1 MLRMLFNSL
10 HFLVFF
16 PIVIGFYFGLPPR
29 WRGHLLLLASYYFYM
44 SWRAAYAILLLATT
58 LLDYFSGYR
67 MSQLP
72 TKRARWPYLYL
83 SLASN
88 LGTLFIFKYFNFFRD
103 AVGQVASALHLPYA
117 AGPALGL
124 LLPVGVSFYTFQS
137 VGYII
142 DVYQGRLE
150 AERNFGRFALFV
162 AFFPQ
167 LVAGPIERGGHM
179 LPQFKQTHTFDYQRV
194 VSGLRLMA
202 WGLFKKVV
210 VADRLALLVNPVFNN
225 PRQHPEGPL
234 LLLATLAFTFQIYGD
249 FSGYTDL
256 ARGAARVLG
265 FEFNLNFRQPYLSAS
280 VPEFWRRWHIS
291 LSSWF
296 RDYLYIPLG
305 GSRVGPGRA
314 YGNLLAVF
322 LISGLWHG
330 ANWTFLVW
338 GGLHGFY
345 LVASTWARPAR
356 ERLAQ
361 LTGLAAHPQLR
372 QVGGVVI
379 TFALVAYAWIFFR
392 ANNLGDAVFI
402 SQHLFSGWGNLNS
415 RQVATLLLDFSQHYR
430 PELAV
435 AALGVGI
442 MLLVEYLGRNR
453 SPQVWVAAQPFALR
467 WGGYVGLAL
476 LIFYL
481 GVFNSTSFI
490 YFQF

>member
-1 MLRMLFNSL
+1 MLFNSL

-16 PIVIGFYFGLPPR
+16 PVVVGLYFGLPPR
-29 WRGHLLLLASYYFYM
+29 WRGLLLLLASYYFYM
-44 SWRAAYAILLLATT
+44 SWRAAYALLLLATT
-58 LLDYFSGYR
+58 LLDYYSGCR
-67 MSQLP
+67 MSRLP
-72 TKRARWPYLYL
+72 TQRLRLPWLYL

-88 LGTLFIFKYFNFFRD
+88 LGTLFVFKYFNFFRD
-103 AVGQVASALHLPYA
+103 AAGQLAGALHLPLV

-137 VGYII
+137 VGYIL
-142 DVYQGRLE
+142 DVYQGRLA
-150 AERNFGRFALFV
+150 AERNFARFALFV

-179 LPQFKQTHTFDYQRV
+179 LPQYRRVHDFDYARI

-210 VADRLALLVNPVFNN
+210 VADRLALLVNPVFNA
-225 PRQHPEGPL
+225 PRQHSEGPL
-234 LLLATLAFTFQIYGD
+234 LALATLAFTFQIYGD

-256 ARGAARVLG
+256 ARGVARVLG

-296 RDYLYIPLG
+296 RDYVYIPLG
-305 GSRVGPGRA
+305 GSRVGPARA

-338 GGLHGFY
+338 GGLHGLY
-345 LVASTWARPAR
+345 LVISTWARPGR
-356 ERLAQ
+356 EWLAQ
-361 LTGLAAHPQLR
+361 RTGLAGHPR
-372 QVGGVVI
+372 WRRGVGVAV
-379 TFALVAYAWIFFR
+379 TFVLVAYAWVFFR
-392 ANNLGDAVFI
+392 ANTLGDALFI
-402 SQHLFSGWGNLNS
+402 SRHLLSGWAHLRGPAG
-415 RQVATLLLDFSQHYR
+415 ATLLLEFAQHYR

-435 AALGVGI
+435 AALGVGL
-442 MLLVEYLGRNR
+442 MLGVEYLGRAR
-453 SPQVWVAAQPFALR
+453 SLQAWVAAQPVAAR
-467 WGGYVGLAL
+467 WTGYVGFIW
-476 LIFYL
+476 LILYF

>member
-1 MLRMLFNSL
+1 MLFNSL

-16 PIVIGFYFGLPPR
+16 PLVVGLYYGLPPR
-29 WRGHLLLLASYYFYM
+29 WRNPLLLLASYYFYM

-58 LLDYFSGYR
+58 LLDYYSGYR

-72 TKRARWPYLYL
+72 GKQARRPWLYL

-88 LGTLFIFKYFNFFRD
+88 LGTLFVFKYFNFFRD
-103 AVGQVASALHLPYA
+103 SALQLAENLNLPHA
-117 AGPALGL
+117 ALPTLGL

-137 VGYII
+137 VGYIV

-179 LPQFKQTHTFDYQRV
+179 LPQFRRRHAFDYSRIV
-194 VSGLRLMA
+194 RGLRLMA

-210 VADRLALLVNPVFNN
+210 VADRLALLVNPIFNN

-234 LLLATLAFTFQIYGD
+234 LVLATLAFTFQIYAD

-265 FEFNLNFRQPYLSAS
+265 FDFNLNFRQPYQSAS

-305 GSRVGPGRA
+305 GSRVGQARA
-314 YGNLLAVF
+314 YFNLLVVF
-322 LISGLWHG
+322 LVSGLWHG

-338 GGLHGFY
+338 GGLHGIY
-345 LVASTWARPAR
+345 LVVSTWARPWR

-361 LTGLAAHPQLR
+361 LTGLAGRPGLR
-372 QVGGVVI
+372 RGLGVLL
-379 TFALVAYAWIFFR
+379 TFGLVAYAWVFFR
-392 ANNLGDAVFI
+392 ANTLSDAVFI
-402 SQHLFSGWGNLNS
+402 SQHLLRGWAGLSGRQWG
-415 RQVATLLLDFSQHYR
+415 TLLLEFSQHYR
-430 PELAV
+430 PELVVAV
-435 AALGVGI
+435 FGVGL
-442 MLLVEYLGRNR
+442 MLLVEYFGSQR
-453 SPQVWVAAQPFALR
+453 SPQAWVVAQPFAVR
-467 WGGYVGLAL
+467 WAGYAGLAL
-476 LIFYL
+476 LILYL

>member
-1 MLRMLFNSL
+1 MLFNSL

-16 PIVIGFYFGLPPR
+16 PLVVGLYFGLPPR
-29 WRGHLLLLASYYFYM
+29 WRGALLLLASYYFYM
-44 SWRAAYAILLLATT
+44 SWRAAYALLLLATT
-58 LLDYFSGYR
+58 LLDYYSGYR
-67 MSQLP
+67 MGRLP
-72 TKRARWPYLYL
+72 TKAQRRPWLYL

-88 LGTLFIFKYFNFFRD
+88 LGTLFVFKYFNFFRD
-103 AVGQVASALHLPYA
+103 AGLQLAETLRLPHA
-117 AGPALGL
+117 AVPALGL

-179 LPQFKQTHTFDYQRV
+179 LPQFRRVHRFDYART

-202 WGLFKKVV
+202 WGLFKQVV

-225 PRQHPEGPL
+225 QRQHPEGPL
-234 LLLATLAFTFQIYGD
+234 LVLATLAFTFQIYGD

-296 RDYLYIPLG
+296 RDYVYIPLG
-305 GSRVGPGRA
+305 GSRVGPARA

-330 ANWTFLVW
+330 ANWTFLAW
-338 GGLHGFY
+338 GGLHGLY
-345 LVASTWARPAR
+345 LVVSTWARLGR
-356 ERLAQ
+356 EWLAQ
-361 LTGLAAHPQLR
+361 RTGLAAHPR
-372 QVGGVVI
+372 ARRGAGVVL

-392 ANNLGDAVFI
+392 ANNLGDALFI
-402 SQHLFSGWGNLNS
+402 SRHLFSGWHLAG
-415 RQVATLLLDFSQHYR
+415 RQLATLLLEFSQHYR

-435 AALGVGI
+435 AALGVGL
-442 MLLVEYLGRNR
+442 MLLVEYFGRHR
-453 SPQVWVAAQPFALR
+453 SLQAWTVAQPPGVR
-467 WGGYVGLAL
+467 WAGYVGLSL
-476 LIFYL
+476 LILYF

>member
-1 MLRMLFNSL
+1 MLFNSL

-16 PIVIGFYFGLPPR
+16 PIIVGLYYGLAPR
-29 WRGHLLLLASYYFYM
+29 WRGALLLLASYYFYM
-44 SWRAAYAILLLATT
+44 SWRAAYALLLLATT
-58 LLDYFSGYR
+58 LVDYYSGYR

-72 TKRARWPYLYL
+72 SKQARRPYLYL
-83 SLASN
+83 SLVSN
-88 LGTLFIFKYFNFFRD
+88 LGTLFVFKYFNFFRD
-103 AVGQVASALHLPYA
+103 TAVQVAGTLDLPA
-117 AGPALGL
+117 TVLPAFEL

-150 AERNFGRFALFV
+150 AERNLGRFALFV

-167 LVAGPIERGGHM
+167 LVAGPIERGTHM
-179 LPQFKQTHTFDYQRV
+179 LPQFRRTHPFDYGRV

-225 PRQHPEGPL
+225 PREHPEGPV

-249 FSGYTDL
+249 FSGYTDM

-265 FEFNLNFRQPYLSAS
+265 FDFNLNFRQPYLSAS

-291 LSSWF
+291 LSGWF
-296 RDYLYIPLG
+296 RDYVYIPLG
-305 GSRVGPGRA
+305 GSRVAPVRA
-314 YGNLLAVF
+314 YGNLMAVF

-338 GGLHGFY
+338 GGLHGLY
-345 LVASTWARPAR
+345 LVASIWARPAR
-356 ERLAQ
+356 EWLAQ
-361 LTGLAAHPQLR
+361 LTGLAARPGLR
-372 QVGGVVI
+372 RVLGVGV
-379 TFALVAYAWIFFR
+379 TFGLVAYAWVFFR
-392 ANNLGDAVFI
+392 ANSLADAVFI
-402 SQHLFSGWGNLNS
+402 SQHLGSGWGGLDG

-430 PELAV
+430 PELAIV
-435 AALGVGI
+435 AFAVCLMLGV
-442 MLLVEYLGRNR
+442 EYFGRHR
-453 SPQVWVAAQPFALR
+453 SLQAWVAAQPFGVR
-467 WGGYVGLAL
+467 WTGYAALAL
-476 LIFYL
+476 LTLYL

>member
-1 MLRMLFNSL
+1 MLFNSL

-16 PIVIGFYFGLPPR
+16 PVVVGLYYGLPPR
-29 WRGHLLLLASYYFYM
+29 WRGLLLLLASYYFYM
-44 SWRAAYAILLLATT
+44 SWRAVYALLLLATT
-58 LLDYFSGYR
+58 LLDYYSGYR

-72 TKRARWPYLYL
+72 SKRARRPWLYL
-83 SLASN
+83 SLVSN
-88 LGTLFIFKYFNFFRD
+88 LGTLFVFKYFNFFWA
-103 AVGQVASALHLPYA
+103 AVGQVASALHLPPA

-179 LPQFKQTHTFDYQRV
+179 LPQFRRVHKFDYQRV

-210 VADRLALLVNPVFNN
+210 VADRLALLVNPIFNN

-234 LLLATLAFTFQIYGD
+234 LVLATLAFTFQIYGD

-296 RDYLYIPLG
+296 RDYVFIPLG
-305 GSRVGPGRA
+305 GSRVAPARA

-322 LISGLWHG
+322 LISGFWHG
-330 ANWTFLVW
+330 ANWTFLAW
-338 GGLHGFY
+338 GGLHGVY
-345 LVASTWARPAR
+345 LVISTWARPWR
-356 ERLAQ
+356 EQLAQ
-361 LTGLAAHPQLR
+361 HTGLAARPSLR
-372 QVGGVVI
+372 HGLGVLV
-379 TFALVAYAWIFFR
+379 TFGLVAYAWIFFR

-402 SQHLFSGWGNLNS
+402 SRHLLSGWQGL
-415 RQVATLLLDFSQHYR
+415 RGGQLTTLLLDFSQHYR

-435 AALGVGI
+435 ATFGVFV
-442 MLLVEYLGRNR
+442 MLLVEYFGRNR
-453 SPQVWVAAQPFALR
+453 SLQAWLAAQPFALR
-467 WGGYVGLAL
+467 WAGYAGLAL
-476 LIFYL
+476 LILYL

>member
-1 MLRMLFNSL
+1 MLFNSL

-16 PIVIGFYFGLPPR
+16 PVVAGLYFSLPPR
-29 WRGHLLLLASYYFYM
+29 WRGPWLLLASYYFYM
-44 SWRAAYAILLLATT
+44 SWRAVYALLLLATT

-72 TKRARWPYLYL
+72 TKRARRPYLYL
-83 SLASN
+83 SLLSN
-88 LGTLFIFKYFNFFRD
+88 LGTLFIFKYFNFFQ
-103 AVGQVASALHLPYA
+103 AAIGSLAGALHLPLL

-142 DVYQGRLE
+142 DVYQGRLV

-179 LPQFKQTHTFDYQRV
+179 LPQFRRTHAFDYQRV

-210 VADRLALLVNPVFNN
+210 VADRLALLVNPIFNN
-225 PRQHPEGPL
+225 PRQHAEGPL
-234 LLLATLAFTFQIYGD
+234 LVLATLAFTFQIYGD

-296 RDYLYIPLG
+296 RDYVYIPLG
-305 GSRVGPGRA
+305 GSRVGPVRA

-330 ANWTFLVW
+330 ANWTFLAW

-345 LVASTWARPAR
+345 LVASTVARPAR

-361 LTGLAAHPQLR
+361 ITGLAARPRLR
-372 QVGGVVI
+372 RGVGVVI

-392 ANNLGDAVFI
+392 ANTLADALFI
-402 SQHLFSGWGNLNS
+402 SRHLLSGWVGLS
-415 RQVATLLLDFSQHYR
+415 GQRGATLLLEFSQHYR

-435 AALGVGI
+435 AAFGVLL
-442 MLLVEYLGRNR
+442 MLLVEYLGRRR
-453 SPQVWVAAQPFALR
+453 SPQAWVAAQPFALR
-467 WGGYVGLAL
+467 WAGYAGLAL
-476 LIFYL
+476 LILYL
-481 GVFNSTSFI
+481 GIFNSTSFI

>member
-1 MLRMLFNSL
+1 MLFNSL

-16 PIVIGFYFGLPPR
+16 PLVVGLYFSLPPR
-29 WRGHLLLLASYYFYM
+29 WRTPLLLLASYYFYM
-44 SWRAAYAILLLATT
+44 SWRAVYALLLLATT
-58 LLDYFSGYR
+58 LLDYYSGYR
-67 MSQLP
+67 MSQLL
-72 TKRARWPYLYL
+72 TKRARRPYLYL

-88 LGTLFIFKYFNFFRD
+88 LGTLFVFKYFNFFRD
-103 AVGQVASALHLPYA
+103 SVLQLAEAFHLPHC
-117 AGPALGL
+117 AGPTLGL

-150 AERNFGRFALFV
+150 AERNLGRFALFV

-179 LPQFKQTHTFDYQRV
+179 LPQFRRVHTFEYARV

-249 FSGYTDL
+249 FSGYTDM

-265 FEFNLNFRQPYLSAS
+265 FDFNLNFRQPYLSAS

-296 RDYLYIPLG
+296 RDYVYIPLG
-305 GSRVGPGRA
+305 GSRVAPARA
-314 YGNLLAVF
+314 YANLLAVF

-338 GGLHGFY
+338 GGLHGLY
-345 LVASTWARPAR
+345 LVASTWARPLK
-356 ERLAQ
+356 EKLAQ
-361 LTGLAAHPQLR
+361 LSGLAAHPRLR
-372 QVGGVVI
+372 RAWGVLV
-379 TFALVAYAWIFFR
+379 TFGLVAYAWIFFR
-392 ANNLGDAVFI
+392 ANTFGDAVFI
-402 SQHLFSGWGNLNS
+402 SRHLFSGWSGL
-415 RQVATLLLDFSQHYR
+415 RGRGTATLLLEFSQHYR

-435 AALGVGI
+435 AACSVLLMLGI
-442 MLLVEYLGRNR
+442 EYLGRAR
-453 SPQVWVAAQPFALR
+453 SLQAAVSAQPAGVR
-467 WGGYVGLAL
+467 WAGYVALVL
-476 LIFYL
+476 LIGYL
-481 GVFNSTSFI
+481 GIFNSTSFI

>member
-1 MLRMLFNSL
+1 MLFNSL

-16 PIVIGFYFGLPPR
+16 PLVVGLYFALPPR
-29 WRGHLLLLASYYFYM
+29 GRGPLLLAASYYFYM
-44 SWRAAYAILLLATT
+44 SWRPAYALLLLATT
-58 LLDYFSGYR
+58 LLDYYSGVR
-67 MSQLP
+67 MGRLP
-72 TKRARWPYLYL
+72 TKARRRPWLAL
-83 SLASN
+83 SLVSN
-88 LGTLFIFKYFNFFRD
+88 LGTLFVFKYFNFFRD
-103 AVGQVASALHLPYA
+103 AVAQLAGALHLPYG

-150 AERNFGRFALFV
+150 AEQDFGRFALFV

-179 LPQFKQTHTFDYQRV
+179 LPQFRRVHEFDYPRI

-210 VADRLALLVNPVFNN
+210 VADRLALLVNPVFNA

-234 LLLATLAFTFQIYGD
+234 LLLATLAFAFQIYGD

-265 FEFNLNFRQPYLSAS
+265 FEFNLNFRQPYQSAS
-280 VPEFWRRWHIS
+280 VAEFWRRWHIS

-296 RDYLYIPLG
+296 RDYLFIPLG
-305 GSRVGPGRA
+305 GSRVGPARA
-314 YGNLLAVF
+314 SGNLLAVF

-330 ANWTFLVW
+330 ASWTFVAW
-338 GGLHGFY
+338 GGLHGLY
-345 LVASTWARPAR
+345 LVIGTWARPLR

-361 LTGLAAHPQLR
+361 ATGLAAHPR
-372 QVGGVVI
+372 ARRAWGVAC

-392 ANNLGDAVFI
+392 ANSLGDAVFI
-402 SQHLFSGWGNLNS
+402 SRHLFSGWQGLHG
-415 RQVATLLLDFSQHYR
+415 RQVGSLLLDFSQHYR

-435 AALGVGI
+435 AALGVGL
-442 MLLVEYLGRNR
+442 MLGIEYLGQRR
-453 SPQVWVAAQPFALR
+453 SPQAWMTAQPPAVR
-467 WGGYVGLAL
+467 WVGYAGLAL
-476 LIFYL
+476 LVLYL

>member
-1 MLRMLFNSL
+1 MLFNSL

-16 PIVIGFYFGLPPR
+16 PVVVGLYFGLPPR
-29 WRGHLLLLASYYFYM
+29 WRGPLLLLASYYFYM
-44 SWRAAYAILLLATT
+44 SWRAVYALLLLATT
-58 LLDYFSGYR
+58 VLDYYSGVR
-67 MSQLP
+67 MSRLP
-72 TKRARWPYLYL
+72 AKRQRRPWLYL

-103 AVGQVASALHLPYA
+103 AVAALAGALHLPVGT
-117 AGPALGL
+117 GPALGL

-142 DVYQGRLE
+142 DVYQGRLV

-179 LPQFKQTHTFDYQRV
+179 LPQFRRV
-194 VSGLRLMA
+194 HEFEYARIVSGLRLMA

-210 VADRLALLVNPVFNN
+210 VADRLALLVNPVFNH
-225 PRQHPEGPL
+225 PSQHPEGPL
-234 LLLATLAFTFQIYGD
+234 LVLATLAFTFQIYGD

-265 FEFNLNFRQPYLSAS
+265 FEFNLNFRQPYQSAS

-296 RDYLYIPLG
+296 RDYVYIPLG
-305 GSRVGPGRA
+305 GSRVAPVRA
-314 YGNLLAVF
+314 YFNLLAVF

-330 ANWTFLVW
+330 ANFTFVLW
-338 GGLHGFY
+338 GGLHGLY
-345 LVASTWARPAR
+345 LVLSIWARPGRAW
-356 ERLAQ
+356 LAQ
-361 LTGLAAHPQLR
+361 RTGLAAHPRLR
-372 QVGGVVI
+372 RGLGVLV
-379 TFALVAYAWIFFR
+379 TFGLVAYAWIFFR
-392 ANNLGDAVFI
+392 ANTLDDALFI
-402 SQHLFSGWGNLNS
+402 SRHLFSGWEHLGG
-415 RQVATLLLDFSQHYR
+415 RQMATLLLDFSQHYR

-435 AALGVGI
+435 AALAVGL
-442 MLLVEYLGRNR
+442 MLAVEYLGSRR
-453 SPQVWVAAQPFALR
+453 SPQAWVAAQPWPTR
-467 WGGYVGLAL
+467 WVGYVGLVL
-476 LIFYL
+476 LIIYL
-481 GVFNSTSFI
+481 GIFNSTSFI

>member
-1 MLRMLFNSL
+1 MLFNSL

-16 PIVIGFYFGLPPR
+16 PIVIGLYFGLPPR
-29 WRGHLLLLASYYFYM
+29 WRNPLLLLASYYFYM

-58 LLDYFSGYR
+58 LLDYYSGYR
-67 MSQLP
+67 MSLLP
-72 TKRARWPYLYL
+72 TKQARRPWLYL

-103 AVGQVASALHLPYA
+103 AGLQLAQVLHLPHA
-117 AGPALGL
+117 AVPAFGL

-137 VGYII
+137 LGYIV

-179 LPQFKQTHTFDYQRV
+179 LPQFRRQHEFDYARI

-225 PRQHPEGPL
+225 PQQHSEGPL
-234 LLLATLAFTFQIYGD
+234 LVLATLAFTFQIYGD

-256 ARGAARVLG
+256 ARGAARILG
-265 FEFNLNFRQPYLSAS
+265 FDFNLNFRQPYQSAS

-305 GSRVGPGRA
+305 GSRVGQFRS

-322 LISGLWHG
+322 LVSGLWHG

-338 GGLHGFY
+338 GGLHGLY
-345 LVASTWARPAR
+345 LVLSTWARPAR
-356 ERLAQ
+356 ERLAR
-361 LTGLAAHPQLR
+361 LTGLSAHPGLR
-372 QVGGVVI
+372 RGLGVGI
-379 TFALVAYAWIFFR
+379 TFVLVAYAWIFFR
-392 ANNLGDAVFI
+392 ANNLGDALFI
-402 SQHLFSGWGNLNS
+402 SRHLLSGWHLSG
-415 RQVATLLLDFSQHYR
+415 RQIATLLLEFSQHYR

-435 AALGVGI
+435 SALGVGL
-442 MLLVEYLGRNR
+442 MLLVEYFGSRR
-453 SPQVWVAAQPFALR
+453 SPQAWVAAQPFALR
-467 WGGYVGLAL
+467 WTGYVGLAL
-476 LIFYL
+476 LILYL

>member
-1 MLRMLFNSL
+1 MLFNSL

-16 PIVIGFYFGLPPR
+16 PVVAGLYFGLPPR
-29 WRGHLLLLASYYFYM
+29 WRGPLLLLASYYFYM
-44 SWRAAYAILLLATT
+44 SWRAVYALLLLATT
-58 LLDYFSGYR
+58 LVDYFSGYR

-72 TKRARWPYLYL
+72 AKRQRRPYLYL

-88 LGTLFIFKYFNFFRD
+88 LGTLFVFKYFNFFRE
-103 AVGQVASALHLPYA
+103 AVGQLAGALHLPLA

-142 DVYQGRLE
+142 DVYQGRLA
-150 AERNFGRFALFV
+150 AERDFGRFALFV

-179 LPQFKQTHTFDYQRV
+179 LPQYRQPHAFDYQRV
-194 VSGLRLMA
+194 ASGLRLMA

-210 VADRLALLVNPVFNN
+210 VADRLALLVNPVFNA
-225 PRQHPEGPL
+225 PRQHPAGPL
-234 LLLATLAFTFQIYGD
+234 LVLATLAFTFQIYAD
-249 FSGYTDL
+249 FSGYTDM

-305 GSRVGPGRA
+305 GSRVGPARA

-338 GGLHGFY
+338 GGLHGLY

-356 ERLAQ
+356 EWLAQ
-361 LTGLAAHPQLR
+361 LTGLAARPRLR
-372 QVGGVVI
+372 RGLGVLV

-402 SQHLFSGWGNLNS
+402 SRHLLRGWGPLGGG
-415 RQVATLLLDFSQHYR
+415 RAATLLLDFSQHYR

-435 AALGVGI
+435 AAFGVFV
-442 MLLVEYLGRNR
+442 MLAVEYLGRHR
-453 SPQVWVAAQPFALR
+453 SPQAWVAAQAPAVR
-467 WGGYVGLAL
+467 WSGYVGLAL
-476 LIFYL
+476 LILYL

>member
-1 MLRMLFNSL
+1 MLFNSL

-16 PIVIGFYFGLPPR
+16 PLVVGLYYCLPPR
-29 WRGHLLLLASYYFYM
+29 GRGALLLLASYYFYM
-44 SWRAAYAILLLATT
+44 SWRAAYALLLLVTT
-58 LLDYFSGYR
+58 ALDYYSGVR
-67 MSQLP
+67 MSRLP
-72 TKRARWPYLYL
+72 EKRQRRPWLVL

-88 LGTLFIFKYFNFFRD
+88 LGTLFVFKYFNFFRD
-103 AVGQVASALHLPYA
+103 AAVGLAGVLHLSVG

-179 LPQFKQTHTFDYQRV
+179 LPQFRRARAFDYARV

-225 PRQHPEGPL
+225 PQQHPEGPL
-234 LLLATLAFTFQIYGD
+234 LVLATLAFTFQIYGD

-265 FEFNLNFRQPYLSAS
+265 FEFNLNFQQPYQAAS

-296 RDYLYIPLG
+296 RDYVYIPLG
-305 GSRVGPGRA
+305 GSRVGPARA

-330 ANWTFLVW
+330 ANFTFVVW
-338 GGLHGFY
+338 GGLHGLY
-345 LVASTWARPAR
+345 LVLSTWARPAR
-356 ERLAQ
+356 AWLAQ
-361 LTGLAAHPQLR
+361 RTGLAAYPGLR
-372 QVGGVVI
+372 RGLGVLV
-379 TFALVAYAWIFFR
+379 TFVLVAYAWIFFR
-392 ANNLGDAVFI
+392 ANSLADALFI
-402 SQHLFSGWGNLNS
+402 SRHLLSGWQLNGH
-415 RQVATLLLDFSQHYR
+415 QVATLLLGFSQHYR
-430 PELAV
+430 PELVVAASAV
-435 AALGVGI
+435 AL
-442 MLLVEYLGRNR
+442 MLAVEYFGSRC
-453 SPQVWVAAQPFALR
+453 SPQAWVAAQPWATR
-467 WGGYVGLAL
+467 WTGYVGLTL
-476 LIFYL
+476 LILYL
-481 GVFNSTSFI
+481 GIFNSTSFI

>member
-1 MLRMLFNSL
+1 MLFNSL
-10 HFLVFF
+10 HFLLFF
-16 PIVIGFYFGLPPR
+16 PLVVGLYFGLPPR
-29 WRGHLLLLASYYFYM
+29 WRNPLLLAASYYFYM
-44 SWRAAYAILLLATT
+44 SWRAIYALLLLATT
-58 LLDYFSGYR
+58 VLDYYSGYR

-72 TKRARWPYLYL
+72 TKAARRPWLYL

-88 LGTLFIFKYFNFFRD
+88 LGTLFVFKYFNFFRD
-103 AVGQVASALHLPYA
+103 SVLQLAEAFHLPHGS
-117 AGPALGL
+117 GPVLGL

-142 DVYQGRLE
+142 DVYQGRLA

-179 LPQFKQTHTFDYQRV
+179 LPQFRREHEFDYQRV

-210 VADRLALLVNPVFNN
+210 VADRLALLVNPIFNN

-249 FSGYTDL
+249 FSGYTDM

-296 RDYLYIPLG
+296 RDYVYIPLG
-305 GSRVGPGRA
+305 GSRVAPARA

-338 GGLHGFY
+338 GGLHGLY
-345 LVASTWARPAR
+345 LVLSTWARPAR

-361 LTGLAAHPQLR
+361 LTGLTAHPRLR
-372 QVGGVVI
+372 RAGGVLL
-379 TFALVAYAWIFFR
+379 TFGLVAYAWIFFR
-392 ANNLGDAVFI
+392 ANTLDDAIFI
-402 SQHLFSGWGNLNS
+402 SQHLFSSWNTLGG
-415 RQVATLLLDFSQHYR
+415 RGTATLLLEFSQHYR

-435 AALGVGI
+435 AAFSVCL
-442 MLLVEYLGRNR
+442 MLVLEYFGRAR
-453 SPQVWVAAQPFALR
+453 SLQAWVSAQPAAVR
-467 WGGYVGLAL
+467 WAGYAGLAL
-476 LIFYL
+476 LILYL

>member
-1 MLRMLFNSL
+1 MLFNSL

-16 PIVIGFYFGLPPR
+16 PVVVGLYFGLAPR
-29 WRGHLLLLASYYFYM
+29 WRGWLLLLASYYFYM
-44 SWRAAYAILLLATT
+44 SWRAAYALLLLATT
-58 LLDYFSGYR
+58 LLDYYSGYR
-67 MSQLP
+67 MGQLP
-72 TKRARWPYLYL
+72 TKQARRPWLYL

-88 LGTLFIFKYFNFFRD
+88 LGTLFVFKYFNFFRD
-103 AVGQVASALHLPYA
+103 AALQLAEALHLPHGT
-117 AGPALGL
+117 GPALGL

-137 VGYII
+137 VGYIV
-142 DVYQGRLE
+142 DVYQGRLA

-179 LPQFKQTHTFDYQRV
+179 LPQFRRTHEFDYARV

-234 LLLATLAFTFQIYGD
+234 LVLATLAFTFQIYGD

-265 FEFNLNFRQPYLSAS
+265 FEFNLNFRQPYQAAS
-280 VPEFWRRWHIS
+280 VAEFWRRWHIS

-296 RDYLYIPLG
+296 RDYVYIPLG

-322 LISGLWHG
+322 LLSGLWHG

-338 GGLHGFY
+338 GGLHGLY
-345 LVASTWARPAR
+345 LVVGTGARPLR

-361 LTGLAAHPQLR
+361 RTGLAGHPRLR
-372 QVGGVVI
+372 RGLGVAA
-379 TFALVAYAWIFFR
+379 TFGLVAYAWIFFR
-392 ANNLGDAVFI
+392 ANSLADAVFI
-402 SQHLFSGWGNLNS
+402 SRHLPSGWAGLNG
-415 RQVATLLLDFSQHYR
+415 RALTTLLLEFSQHYR

-435 AALGVGI
+435 AALGTGL
-442 MLLVEYLGRNR
+442 MLAVEYLGRRR
-453 SPQVWVAAQPFALR
+453 SPQAWVAAQPFAVR
-467 WGGYVGLAL
+467 WAGYAGLTL
-476 LIFYL
+476 LILYL

>member
-1 MLRMLFNSL
+1 MLFNSL

-16 PIVIGFYFGLPPR
+16 PLVVGLYFGLPPR
-29 WRGHLLLLASYYFYM
+29 WRNLLLLGASYYFYM
-44 SWRAAYAILLLATT
+44 SWRAIYALLLLATT
-58 LLDYFSGYR
+58 VLDYYSGYR
-67 MSQLP
+67 MSLLP
-72 TKRARWPYLYL
+72 TKQARRPWLYL

-88 LGTLFIFKYFNFFRD
+88 LGTLFVFKYFNFFRD
-103 AVGQVASALHLPYA
+103 SVLQLAEALHLPHGS
-117 AGPALGL
+117 GPALGL

-137 VGYII
+137 VGYIV

-150 AERNFGRFALFV
+150 AEQNFGRFALFV

-179 LPQFKQTHTFDYQRV
+179 LPQFRREHSFDYARV

-249 FSGYTDL
+249 FSGYTDM

-265 FEFNLNFRQPYLSAS
+265 FEFNLNFLQPYLSAS

-296 RDYLYIPLG
+296 RDYVYIPLG
-305 GSRVGPGRA
+305 GSRVAPARA
-314 YGNLLAVF
+314 YLNLLAVF

-330 ANWTFLVW
+330 ANWTFLAW
-338 GGLHGFY
+338 GGLHGLY
-345 LVASTWARPAR
+345 LVLSTWARPVR
-356 ERLAQ
+356 ERLAR
-361 LTGLAAHPQLR
+361 LTGLAAHPRLR
-372 QVGGVVI
+372 RAGGVLV
-379 TFALVAYAWIFFR
+379 TFGLVAYAWIFFR
-392 ANNLGDAVFI
+392 ANSFGDAVFI
-402 SQHLFSGWGNLNS
+402 SQHLLSGWNKLGG
-415 RQVATLLLDFSQHYR
+415 RGTATLLLEFSQHYR

-435 AALGVGI
+435 AAFSVGVILG
-442 MLLVEYLGRNR
+442 LEYFGRAR
-453 SPQVWVAAQPFALR
+453 SLQAWVTAQTAAVR
-467 WGGYVGLAL
+467 WAGYAGLAL
-476 LIFYL
+476 LILYL

>member
-1 MLRMLFNSL
+1 MLFNSL

-16 PIVIGFYFGLPPR
+16 PLVVGLYFGLAPR
-29 WRGHLLLLASYYFYM
+29 WRGPLLLAASYYFYM
-44 SWRAAYAILLLATT
+44 SWRATYALLLLATT
-58 LLDYFSGYR
+58 LLDYYSGVR
-67 MSQLP
+67 MGRLP
-72 TKRARWPYLYL
+72 TKAQRRPWLYL

-88 LGTLFIFKYFNFFRD
+88 LGTLFVFKYFNFFRD
-103 AVGQVASALHLPYA
+103 AAGQLAGVLHLPVA

-179 LPQFKQTHTFDYQRV
+179 LPQFRRVHAFDYARI

-265 FEFNLNFRQPYLSAS
+265 FEFNLNFRQPYQSAS
-280 VPEFWRRWHIS
+280 VAEFWRRWHIS

-296 RDYLYIPLG
+296 RDYLFIPLG
-305 GSRVGPGRA
+305 GSRVGPARA

-322 LISGLWHG
+322 LVSGLWHG
-330 ANWTFLVW
+330 ASWTFVVW
-338 GGLHGFY
+338 GGLHGVY
-345 LVASTWARPAR
+345 LVVGTWARPLR

-361 LTGLAAHPQLR
+361 LTGLAAHPRLR
-372 QVGGVVI
+372 RALGVAG

-392 ANNLGDAVFI
+392 ANSLADAVFI
-402 SQHLFSGWGNLNS
+402 SQHLLSGWQGLNS
-415 RQVATLLLDFSQHYR
+415 PRLGTLLLDFSQHYR

-435 AALGVGI
+435 ATGAVGL
-442 MLLVEYLGRNR
+442 MLAVEYLGQRR
-453 SPQVWVAAQPFALR
+453 SPQAWVAAQGPAVR
-467 WGGYVGLAL
+467 WAAYAGLT
-476 LIFYL
+476 LIILYL

>member
-1 MLRMLFNSL
+1 MLFNSI

-16 PIVIGFYFGLPPR
+16 PVVVGLYYSLPPR
-29 WRGHLLLLASYYFYM
+29 WRGPLLLLASYYFYM
-44 SWRAAYAILLLATT
+44 SWRAAYALLLLGTT
-58 LLDYFSGYR
+58 LVDYYSGYR

-72 TKRARWPYLYL
+72 NKQARKPYLYL
-83 SLASN
+83 SLISN

-103 AVGQVASALHLPYA
+103 AAGQLASALALPHY
-117 AGPALGL
+117 AGPTLEL

-142 DVYQGRLE
+142 DVYQGKLE
-150 AERNFGRFALFV
+150 AERNLGRFALFV

-179 LPQFKQTHTFDYQRV
+179 LPQFRRTHPFDYARI

-210 VADRLALLVNPVFNN
+210 VADRLALFVNPIFNN
-225 PRQHPEGPL
+225 PREHPEGPL
-234 LLLATLAFTFQIYGD
+234 LVLATLAFTFQIYGD
-249 FSGYTDL
+249 FSGYTDM

-265 FEFNLNFRQPYLSAS
+265 FDFNLNFRQPYLSAS

-305 GSRVGPGRA
+305 GSRVGSTRA
-314 YGNLLAVF
+314 YANLLVVF

-330 ANWTFLVW
+330 ANWTFVVW
-338 GGLHGFY
+338 GALHGLY
-345 LVASTWARPAR
+345 IIASTWARPWR
-356 ERLAQ
+356 DTLAQ
-361 LTGLAAHPQLR
+361 RTGLAALPRLR
-372 QVGGVVI
+372 RILGVLI

-392 ANNLGDAVFI
+392 ANSLGDAVYI
-402 SQHLFSGWGNLNS
+402 SQHLFSGWDHLTGRRLS
-415 RQVATLLLDFSQHYR
+415 TLLLEFSQHYR
-430 PELAV
+430 PELLM
-435 AALGVGI
+435 AAFATGF
-442 MLLVEYLGRNR
+442 MLLVEYVLGRQP
-453 SPQVWVAAQPFALR
+453 SPQGWLATRPVILR
-467 WGGYVGLAL
+467 WSGYVGLVL
-476 LIFYL
+476 LILYL
-481 GVFNSTSFI
+481 GIFNSTSFI

>member
-72 TKRARWPYLYL
+72 TKQQRRPYLYL
-83 SLASN
+83 SLVSN
-88 LGTLFIFKYFNFFRD
+88 LGTLFVFKYFNFFW
-103 AVGQVASALHLPYA
+103 AAAGQLAALLHLPPA

-179 LPQFKQTHTFDYQRV
+179 LPQFRRTHDFDYARV

-210 VADRLALLVNPVFNN
+210 VADRLALLVNPIFNN

-234 LLLATLAFTFQIYGD
+234 LVLATLAFTFQIYGD

-256 ARGAARVLG
+256 ARGAARELG

-296 RDYLYIPLG
+296 RDYVFIPLG
-305 GSRVGPGRA
+305 GSRVAPMRA

-330 ANWTFLVW
+330 ANWTFLAW
-338 GGLHGFY
+338 GGLHGLY
-345 LVASTWARPAR
+345 LVISTWARPLR
-356 ERLAQ
+356 EQLAQ
-361 LTGLAAHPQLR
+361 RTGLAARPGLR
-372 QVGGVVI
+372 HGLGVLL
-379 TFALVAYAWIFFR
+379 TFGLVAYAWIFFR
-392 ANNLGDAVFI
+392 ANNLSDAVFI
-402 SQHLFSGWGNLNS
+402 SRHLLGGWQGL
-415 RQVATLLLDFSQHYR
+415 RGGQLTTLLLEFTQHYR

-435 AALGVGI
+435 AFLGVSV
-442 MLLVEYLGRNR
+442 MLVVEYFGRNR
-453 SPQVWVAAQPFALR
+453 SLQGWVSAQPLPAR
-467 WGGYVGLAL
+467 WVGYVSLAL
-476 LIFYL
+476 FIFYL

>member
-1 MLRMLFNSL
+1 MLFNSL

-16 PIVIGFYFGLPPR
+16 PIVVGLYYGLAPR
-29 WRGHLLLLASYYFYM
+29 WRGALLLLASYYFYM
-44 SWRAAYAILLLATT
+44 SWRAAYALLLLATT
-58 LLDYFSGYR
+58 LVDYYSGYR

-72 TKRARWPYLYL
+72 TKQARRPYLYL
-83 SLASN
+83 SLISN
-88 LGTLFIFKYFNFFRD
+88 LGTLFVFKYFNFFRD
-103 AVGQVASALHLPYA
+103 TAVQLAEALHLPA
-117 AGPALGL
+117 TAVPAFGL

-179 LPQFKQTHTFDYQRV
+179 LPQFKRTHRFDYARV

-210 VADRLALLVNPVFNN
+210 VADRLALFVNPVFNN
-225 PRQHPEGPL
+225 PREHPEGL
-234 LLLATLAFTFQIYGD
+234 VLVLATLAFTFQIYGD
-249 FSGYTDL
+249 FSGYTDM

-265 FEFNLNFRQPYLSAS
+265 FDFNLNFRQPYLSAS

-296 RDYLYIPLG
+296 RDYVYIPLG
-305 GSRVGPGRA
+305 GSRVAPARA

-338 GGLHGFY
+338 GGLHGLY
-345 LVASTWARPAR
+345 LVVSTWAKPAR

-361 LTGLAAHPQLR
+361 LTGLAAHPSLR
-372 QVGGVVI
+372 QVLGVVI
-379 TFALVAYAWIFFR
+379 TFVLVAYAWIFFR
-392 ANNLGDAVFI
+392 ANSLSDAVFI
-402 SQHLFSGWGNLNS
+402 SQRLGNGWAALDG
-415 RQVATLLLDFSQHYR
+415 QKVATLLLDFSQHYR
-430 PELAV
+430 PELAM
-435 AALGVGI
+435 AGLGVVL
-442 MLLVEYLGRNR
+442 MLVVEYFGRNR
-453 SPQVWVAAQPFALR
+453 SLQAWITGQPFGVR
-467 WGGYVGLAL
+467 WVGYAGLTL
-476 LIFYL
+476 LILYL
-481 GVFNSTSFI
+481 GIFNSTSFI

>member
-1 MLRMLFNSL
+1 MLFNSL

-16 PIVIGFYFGLPPR
+16 PVVVGLYFGLPPR
-29 WRGHLLLLASYYFYM
+29 WRVWLLLLASYYFYM
-44 SWRAAYAILLLATT
+44 SWRAAYALLLLATT
-58 LLDYFSGYR
+58 LIDYYSGYR
-67 MSQLP
+67 MSQLL
-72 TKRARWPYLYL
+72 TKQARRPYLYL
-83 SLASN
+83 SLISN
-88 LGTLFIFKYFNFFRD
+88 LGTLFVFKYFNFFRD
-103 AVGQVASALHLPYA
+103 ATLQLAGALHLPHA
-117 AGPALGL
+117 AWPAFGL

-179 LPQFKQTHTFDYQRV
+179 LPQYRQAHEFDYQRV

-210 VADRLALLVNPVFNN
+210 VADRLALFVNPIFNN

-234 LLLATLAFTFQIYGD
+234 LVLATLAFTFQIYGD
-249 FSGYTDL
+249 FSGYTDM

-265 FEFNLNFRQPYLSAS
+265 FDFNLNFRQPYLSAS

-296 RDYLYIPLG
+296 RDYVYIPLG
-305 GSRVGPGRA
+305 GSRVAPARA
-314 YGNLLAVF
+314 YANLLAVF
-322 LISGLWHG
+322 LISGLWNG

-338 GGLHGFY
+338 GGLHGLY
-345 LVASTWARPAR
+345 LVASTWAKPLRD
-356 ERLAQ
+356 RLAQ
-361 LTGLAAHPQLR
+361 FTGLAAHA
-372 QVGGVVI
+372 QVRHGLGVLV
-379 TFALVAYAWIFFR
+379 TFGLVTYAWIFFR
-392 ANNLGDAVFI
+392 ANSLGDALFI
-402 SQHLFSGWGNLNS
+402 SQHLGKGWSTLNS
-415 RQVATLLLDFSQHYR
+415 RQLGTLLLDFSQHYR
-430 PELAV
+430 PELAM
-435 AALGVGI
+435 ALFAVFV

-453 SPQVWVAAQPFALR
+453 SLQAWVATQPFGVR
-467 WGGYVGLAL
+467 WAGYAGLTL
-476 LIFYL
+476 LILYL
-481 GVFNSTSFI
+481 GIFNSTSFI

>member
-1 MLRMLFNSL
+1 MLFNSL

-16 PIVIGFYFGLPPR
+16 PVIVGLYYGLAPR
-29 WRGHLLLLASYYFYM
+29 WRGALLLLASYYFYM
-44 SWRAAYAILLLATT
+44 SWRAAYALLLLATT
-58 LLDYFSGYR
+58 LVDYYSGYR

-72 TKRARWPYLYL
+72 TKQARRPYLYL
-83 SLASN
+83 SLVSN
-88 LGTLFIFKYFNFFRD
+88 LGTLFVFKYFNFFRD
-103 AVGQVASALHLPYA
+103 TAVQA
-117 AGPALGL
+117 AGALDLPVAAVPAFEL

-150 AERNFGRFALFV
+150 AERNLGRFALFV

-167 LVAGPIERGGHM
+167 LVAGPIERGTHM
-179 LPQFKQTHTFDYQRV
+179 LPQFRRTHHFDYGRV

-210 VADRLALLVNPVFNN
+210 VADRLALFVNPVFNN
-225 PRQHPEGPL
+225 PREHPEGL
-234 LLLATLAFTFQIYGD
+234 VLLLATLAFTFQIYGD
-249 FSGYTDL
+249 FSGYTDM

-265 FEFNLNFRQPYLSAS
+265 FDFNLNFRQPYLSAS

-291 LSSWF
+291 LSGWF
-296 RDYLYIPLG
+296 RDYVYIPLG
-305 GSRVGPGRA
+305 GSRVVPVRA

-338 GGLHGFY
+338 GGLHGLY
-345 LVASTWARPAR
+345 LVASIWARPAR
-356 ERLAQ
+356 EWLAR
-361 LTGLAAHPQLR
+361 LTGLAAHPGLR
-372 QVGGVVI
+372 RALGVGV
-379 TFALVAYAWIFFR
+379 TFGLVAYAWVFFR
-392 ANNLGDAVFI
+392 ANSLGDALFI
-402 SQHLFSGWGNLNS
+402 SRQLWSGWAGLDG

-430 PELAV
+430 PELVIAAFAV
-435 AALGVGI
+435 CLMLGV
-442 MLLVEYLGRNR
+442 EYFGRNR
-453 SPQVWVAAQPFALR
+453 SLQAWVAAQPFGVR
-467 WGGYVGLAL
+467 WSGYACLTL
-476 LIFYL
+476 LILYL

>member
-1 MLRMLFNSL
+1 MLFNSL

-16 PIVIGFYFGLPPR
+16 PIVVGLYFGLPPR
-29 WRGHLLLLASYYFYM
+29 WRGLLLLLASYYFYM
-44 SWRAAYAILLLATT
+44 SWRAAYALLLLATT
-58 LLDYFSGYR
+58 LLDYYSGYR

-72 TKRARWPYLYL
+72 TKQARRPYLYL
-83 SLASN
+83 SLVSN
-88 LGTLFIFKYFNFFRD
+88 LGTLFVFKYFNFFRD
-103 AVGQVASALHLPYA
+103 AVAQLAGALHLPVG

-179 LPQFKQTHTFDYQRV
+179 LPQFRRTHEFDYARV

-210 VADRLALLVNPVFNN
+210 VADRLALLANPVFNN

-234 LLLATLAFTFQIYGD
+234 LVLATLAFTFQIYGD

-296 RDYLYIPLG
+296 RDYVYIPLG
-305 GSRVGPGRA
+305 GSRVAPLRA

-330 ANWTFLVW
+330 ANWTFLTW
-338 GGLHGFY
+338 GGLHGIY
-345 LVASTWARPAR
+345 LVISTWARPLR

-361 LTGLAAHPQLR
+361 GTGLAAWPQLR
-372 QVGGVVI
+372 HGLGVFI
-379 TFALVAYAWIFFR
+379 TFVLVAYAWVFFR
-392 ANNLGDAVFI
+392 ANTLGDAIFI
-402 SQHLFSGWGNLNS
+402 SRHLLTGWQNLRGS
-415 RQVATLLLDFSQHYR
+415 RLTTLLLDFSQHYR
-430 PELAV
+430 PELAMAGFAV
-435 AALGVGI
+435 FV
-442 MLLVEYLGRNR
+442 MLLVEYFGRNR
-453 SPQVWVAAQPFALR
+453 SLQAWIMAQPFALR

-481 GVFNSTSFI
+481 GIFNSTSFI

>member
-1 MLRMLFNSL
+1 MLFNSL

-16 PIVIGFYFGLPPR
+16 PVVVGLYFGLAPR
-29 WRGHLLLLASYYFYM
+29 WRGPLLLLASYYFYM
-44 SWRAAYAILLLATT
+44 SWRAEYALLLLATT
-58 LLDYFSGYR
+58 LLDYYSGYR

-72 TKRARWPYLYL
+72 TKRERKPYLYL

-88 LGTLFIFKYFNFFRD
+88 LGTLFVFKYFNFFRD
-103 AVGQVASALHLPYA
+103 AVGQLAEALHLPTG
-117 AGPALGL
+117 AGPVMGL

-150 AERNFGRFALFV
+150 GERNFGRFALFV

-179 LPQFKQTHTFDYQRV
+179 LPQFRRTHAFDYARV

-225 PRQHPEGPL
+225 PRQHHEGPI

-249 FSGYTDL
+249 FSGYTDM

-265 FEFNLNFRQPYLSAS
+265 FDFNLNFRQPYLSAS

-296 RDYLYIPLG
+296 RDYVYIPLG
-305 GSRVGPGRA
+305 GSRVAPARA
-314 YGNLLAVF
+314 YANLLAVF

-338 GGLHGFY
+338 GGLHGVY
-345 LVASTWARPAR
+345 LVLSTWARPLR

-361 LTGLAAHPQLR
+361 ATGLARRPALR
-372 QVGGVVI
+372 RAVGVAV
-379 TFALVAYAWIFFR
+379 TFGLVAYAWIFFR
-392 ANNLGDAVFI
+392 ANTLADALYI
-402 SQHLFSGWGNLNS
+402 SQHLASGWSSLSTRRVG
-415 RQVATLLLDFSQHYR
+415 ALLLDFSQHYR

-435 AALGVGI
+435 AFFSVFI
-442 MLLVEYLGRNR
+442 MLMVEYLGRNR
-453 SPQVWVAAQPFALR
+453 SPQAWVAAQPFVVR
-467 WGGYVGLAL
+467 WAGYAGLVL
-476 LIFYL
+476 LILYL
-481 GVFNSTSFI
+481 GIFNSTSFI